1 MQYGKVNISSKTQLS
16 KQCCQITIY
25 RHKLG
30 AGLAYVNQLLIE
42 DRKVAKNLS
51 VPKINKTKKVSQQKN
66 PKKRPYFQQPQAYL
80 SFPRI
85 TLLPSFADS

>member
-1 MQYGKVNISSKTQLS
+1 MQYGKFNISSKTQLS

-42 DRKVAKNLS
+42 DRKVAKNLY

-66 PKKRPYFQQPQAYL
+66 PKKGPIFNNHRHTFHF
-80 SFPRI
+80 SV
-85 TLLPSFADS
+85 